1 MATFVGFP
9 LFGRLLL
16 FGGDPRQCPCRV
28 VLPSFELC
36 VAHTCGV
43 APALLCIPHMCVL
56 SSRILTRTVDALPPR
71 PATPPIP
78 PPTSRLTCIRDLPV
92 FVCRASCASPAPLFS
107 HSQPVPNV
115 ANVPGCATVHSV
127 RLAVGYVRP
136 VAPVANHFTHHIY
149 HFSFLISRDARTCS
163 LCSPRSTLFPL
174 LDQLGL
180 VVFYRFTQNG
190 FSFLAPRERFP
201 GSIPHLNVFRPALA
215 GITTRLLCMYDGC
228 SCL

>member
-1 MATFVGFP
+1 
-9 LFGRLLL
+9 
-16 FGGDPRQCPCRV
+16 
-28 VLPSFELC
+28 
-36 VAHTCGV
+36 
-43 APALLCIPHMCVL
+43 MCVL

-136 VAPVANHFTHHIY
+136 VAPIANHLTHHIS
-149 HFSFLISRDARTCS
+149 HFSFLISRYARMCS
-163 LCSPRSTLFPL
+163 QCSPRSTLFPL
-174 LDQLGL
+174 LDPLGR
-180 VVFYRFTQNG
+180 VIFYRFTQNA
-190 FSFLAPRERFP
+190 FSFLAPRERFTRVYP
-201 GSIPHLNVFRPALA
+201 PSKRFASSLGGDQSPSTLHVGWMLMFVRCKRMVFILFCCGGNMAVKMNVQ
-215 GITTRLLCMYDGC
+215 
-228 SCL
+228 